1 MTKRKLWRT
10 TKRWVP
16 HEWVTMKE
24 AWLRVYAALSENM
37 RLTRRDLKAH
47 LLAKRLVG
55 AGRVIASDGTERCR
69 IFKPAFWE
77 PIELPY
83 AWLVSGCEKHASE
96 GEAWYF
102 FVRRRE
108 LDRLYPATAASE
120 RRTTPAAQPTP
131 QRRKPGP
138 KAGWRL
144 TYAGEAYLFK
154 QRMGRLP
161 SAIELAKIC
170 ADKSKYQPDP
180 RSIQRLLSHL
190 AGE

>member
-1 MTKRKLWRT
+1 
-10 TKRWVP
+10 
-16 HEWVTMKE
+16 MKE

-55 AGRVIASDGTERCR
+55 AGRVIASDGTEHCR

-83 AWLVSGCEKHASE
+83 AWLVSGYEKHSSE

-102 FVRRRE
+102 FVWRRE
-108 LDRLYPATAASE
+108 LDRLYPVTAASE
-120 RRTTPAAQPTP
+120 QPTPAAHGRPAP
-131 QRRKPGP
+131 QRRKPGRKP
-138 KAGWRL
+138 DWRL

-154 QRMGRLP
+154 QRTGRLP
-161 SAIELAKIC
+161 SATELANIC
-170 ADKSKYQPDP
+170 ADKLEHQPEP
-180 RSIQRLLSHL
+180 RPIQVLLNFL
-190 AGE
+190 VGE

>member
-1 MTKRKLWRT
+1 MN
-10 TKRWVP
+10 
-16 HEWVTMKE
+16 E
-24 AWLRVYAALSENM
+24 AWLRVYAALFENIE
-37 RLTRRDLKAH
+37 LTQRDLKAH
-47 LLAKRLVG
+47 LLAKQLVG
-55 AGRVIASDGTERCR
+55 AARVIAPDETERCI
-69 IFKPAFWE
+69 IFEPAFWE
-77 PIELPY
+77 PVELPY
-83 AWLVSGCEKHASE
+83 AWLVSGCGKHASE

-154 QRMGRLP
+154 HRMGRLP
-161 SAIELAKIC
+161 SATELAKIC
-170 ADKSKYQPDP
+170 VDKLKYQPDP